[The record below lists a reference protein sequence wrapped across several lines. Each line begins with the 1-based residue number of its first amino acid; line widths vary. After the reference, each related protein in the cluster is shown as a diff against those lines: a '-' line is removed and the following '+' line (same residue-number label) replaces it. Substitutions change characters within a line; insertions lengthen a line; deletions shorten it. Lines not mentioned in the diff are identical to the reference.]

1 MDEKWEKKWRDNWF
15 YKYLVGE
22 KGRMELVGL
31 GYFLPRLTK
40 MFSSWIEDKTEEK
53 TITKDLDQK
62 APVHSSNHV
71 KAPMQYCNVSFFFF
85 FSFGFF
91 FFWLSFLLLFCFNF
105 FISFRFLL
113 SFLGC
118 CLFQVLFIHS
128 IFFFFFH
135 LFWFPSNLLL
145 LFYFY
150 LVKAWE

>member
-22 KGRMELVGL
+22 KGRMELVGPM
-31 GYFLPRLTK
+31 YFLPKFTK
-40 MFSSWIEDKTEEK
+40 MFYSWIEDKIEEK
-53 TITKDLDQK
+53 TITKNSDQK
-62 APVHSSNHV
+62 ALCIVQTMWKP
-71 KAPMQYCNVSFFFF
+71 QCNVFFF
-85 FSFGFF
+85 
-91 FFWLSFLLLFCFNF
+91 LSFLLFILF
-105 FISFRFLL
+105 FISFDFLL
-113 SFLGC
+113 FFLGC

-128 IFFFFFH
+128 KSFFFFH